1 MKRKTKV
8 LNFRMLYFR
17 MYNTCI
23 MQVDIKPEVCVC
35 TYFRFFVCS
44 RLFDLFTTFW
54 FLTCLLLF
62 NSISAYQNCIPEKL
76 RKKTR
81 MWLYRVRSNKRKHR
95 SQAKAPAAK
104 SADNY
109 NEIQKL
115 TVSFSEGINSIGG
128 VQNISNAALNVG
140 VNLPDKWKVAARA
153 RGGHLSWSRT

>member
-1 MKRKTKV
+1 MSDIFEERNRSHNFPHAVLSYVFYLHYAGLYKTGS
-8 LNFRMLYFR
+8 
-17 MYNTCI
+17 
-23 MQVDIKPEVCVC
+23 
-35 TYFRFFVCS
+35 VCS
-44 RLFDLFTTFW
+44 HILPVFCLFWTFW

-81 MWLYRVRSNKRKHR
+81 MWLYRVRSNRRKHR